1 MFCDFLVKNNNC
13 KFKSK
18 FDFNSKKYCTRHYN
32 LLCKNNNETEKINII
47 NKNINNTEIIKNILD
62 TLNIT
67 YQDIIYL
74 NKGTYNEVYEIIQN
88 NNNNNYIV
96 KFQNLKKNKN
106 ILYYE
111 FLLLQNFINDSN
123 LIVSLYKNKKYKSY
137 YTKNN
142 EFAILF
148 QEKLYETLSS
158 KIKYYNF
165 IDNEIID
172 IISQLVL
179 GIEYIHSKKY
189 LYIDLKPDNIMF
201 ISHNSNKL
209 KFIDFNICDKYID
222 CYSNFYP
229 NNKNNTR
236 KGNDIFS
243 SRDINLGYRGQ
254 RIDDIESIFYIL
266 LYLIK
271 DELFMEIFNKKNI
284 NDIINLKNQIFNKKY
299 TYEYLN
305 LLIIEI
311 QNTLEIEHKKPNY
324 INILNIIKTIKI

>member
-1 MFCDFLVKNNNC
+1 MFCEFLVKNNNC

-18 FDFNSKKYCTRHYN
+18 FEYNSKNYCTRHYN
-32 LLCKNNNETEKINII
+32 LLFNNNNLKEIKDNNT
-47 NKNINNTEIIKNILD
+47 KNIKEILD
-62 TLNIT
+62 IL
-67 YQDIIYL
+67 DIKYL
-74 NKGTYNEVYEIIQN
+74 DIKYLDKGTYNEVYEVIQYN
-88 NNNNNYIV
+88 TNNYIV
-96 KFQNLKKNKN
+96 KFQNLKNNKN

-111 FLLLQNFINDSN
+111 YLLLQNYINDSN
-123 LIVSLYKNKKYKSY
+123 LIVSLYENKKYKSY

-165 IDNEIID
+165 IETEIID
-172 IISQLVL
+172 IISQLL
-179 GIEYIHSKKY
+179 NSIKYIHSKKY

-201 ISHNSNKL
+201 ITENLNKIKL
-209 KFIDFNICDKYID
+209 IDFNLCDKYID

-229 NNKNNTR
+229 NIKNNTR

-243 SRDINLGYRGQ
+243 SRNINLGYRGQ

-266 LYLIK
+266 LYLMK
-271 DELFMEIFNKKNI
+271 DELFMKLFNKKNI
-284 NDIINLKNQIFNKKY
+284 NDIIDLKTQIFNKNY

-311 QNTLEIEHKKPNY
+311 KNTLEIDHKKPNY
-324 INILNIIKTIKI
+324 NNILNIIKTIKI